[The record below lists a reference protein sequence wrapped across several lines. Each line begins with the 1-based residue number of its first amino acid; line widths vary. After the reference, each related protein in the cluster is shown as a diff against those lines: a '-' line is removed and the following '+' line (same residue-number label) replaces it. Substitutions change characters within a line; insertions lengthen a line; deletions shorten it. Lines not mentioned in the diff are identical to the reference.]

1 MIAKLLKLFLMVL
14 MIPFLLRNSI
24 TELKGREPDAP
35 RLEAPLSARHQRA
48 PSRARLG
55 ADSARSSDKKL
66 AVFQSDRSQSHA
78 NLVLDFV
85 FYIRS
90 GTSCV
95 TVRVLRPSPEI
106 AKNYFICPMRPVA

>member
-1 MIAKLLKLFLMVL
+1 MLSDRFHF
-14 MIPFLLRNSI
+14 PFLPRISV

-55 ADSARSSDKKL
+55 ADSAGSSDKKL

-85 FYIRS
+85 FYIRFE
-90 GTSCV
+90 TSRV
-95 TVRVLRPSPEI
+95 TIWVYALGRKLPRIISEFSTRAVRP
-106 AKNYFICPMRPVA
+106 